1 MIIDAHSHL
10 GKDVIFDCEHT
21 EEYLLEKNRKYG
33 IGGGIVQPFVGR
45 PYIEETEEYHNRIF
59 RFCQENKNYWGMAS
73 INPHF
78 RHEEYYEEARRC
90 VQELGFVGLKLTPVS
105 HSVNPESEDGLFA
118 FETARALHV
127 PVMVHTGYGLPFS
140 DPAKLKKA
148 AIQYPDVTMIIAH
161 LGSGLMATQAI
172 WLAKEFQQVYL
183 EPSGCGI
190 GETYSALNELNGKKV
205 MFSSDSPLQIPTELA
220 KYRTILEEHP
230 EWEED
235 IFHGSVQDAFRLK
248 I

>member
-1 MIIDAHSHL
+1 MKHN
-10 GKDVIFDCEHT
+10 
-21 EEYLLEKNRKYG
+21 EKG
-33 IGGGIVQPFVGR
+33 IKKRNHIQL
-45 PYIEETEEYHNRIF
+45 YIG
-59 RFCQENKNYWGMAS
+59 Q
-73 INPHF
+73 
-78 RHEEYYEEARRC
+78 
-90 VQELGFVGLKLTPVS
+90 PVS
-105 HSVNPESEDGLFA
+105 HSVNPESEDGLFV